1 MRAHNSP
8 PIEVGHN
15 ASCASL
21 RHAKRTLEDP
31 PSADRCAVGDRQR
44 NWKAQSTGPRTVAG
58 LERIRKARTRH
69 GLYSAETLELR
80 RWAAEL
86 RAEARLVLKKF

>member
-1 MRAHNSP
+1 M
-8 PIEVGHN
+8 
-15 ASCASL
+15 
-21 RHAKRTLEDP
+21 
-31 PSADRCAVGDRQR
+31 
-44 NWKAQSTGPRTVAG
+44 VAG

-86 RAEARLVLKKF
+86 RAEARRLTGKF